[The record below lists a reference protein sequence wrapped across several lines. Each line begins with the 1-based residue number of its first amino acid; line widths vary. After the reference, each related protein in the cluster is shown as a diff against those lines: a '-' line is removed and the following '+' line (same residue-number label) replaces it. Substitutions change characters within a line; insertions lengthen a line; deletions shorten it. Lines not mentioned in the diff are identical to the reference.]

1 MGVEGDPSE
10 YETSDALNDGVGQAG
25 NTVNSAV
32 NGVKGAINGAKGA
45 YNVGKGAKHAADEIK
60 NNGLGQGAKNLGREA
75 GEGIKNGVKNKV
87 NNMAPVRAAKS
98 TIELANQIKAHG
110 AKKALKNAGKNAAKG
125 AAKAVAKS
133 LGRFL
138 LRLVGW
144 ALGPAVFIALLMV
157 IICANTPAMI
167 FNAIGSKFGVDSEQ
181 VEAVINGTV
190 NAVDSVLSCVNS
202 LFKKALN
209 WYYEV
214 QDGKV
219 VVQSSGETVTQEEL
233 DKLAE
238 AGDYD
243 GVLEFYT
250 EVTQHY
256 LDLAYDD
263 KVTEITNYANQCA
276 SVYYGEHCTY
286 SSSLTISTIGGNP
299 FNNIDYANIMAC
311 YSVTD
316 DFATGQ
322 LTRYKSKMRNAKFLT
337 YTLERKSS
345 SSYISRHDKNGNDTS
360 YTATTYWDEVTLVPF
375 STTEIFDVFGTD
387 ANATYQKSVSDSDN
401 DLLTDKDGK
410 NKSQITNEQAYSEYY
425 TTLSN
430 KLNELGFV
438 GGNDVSGLVYGTV
451 LSEDEIEGYLNG
463 LPSGTSK
470 NRKQL
475 IKVALN
481 VVGRIPYNNTGQRSY
496 PYYGWNP
503 HWGEPSGDTDA
514 KHPYKGLDCSGF
526 VQWVY
531 RNAWCKKDGSSPD
544 SIYNAMGSTGM
555 ISSSSQM
562 KKISKSELKPGDLGC
577 RREGGSSGNNWNH
590 VGIYMGNNRWIH
602 NSGSAGT
609 VVVSDN
615 YNGFSVFYRPISNA
629 SEKDNYWKDETML
642 PFMEN
647 VVSDALPGV
656 SDDKL
661 TIIATTLHGEFG
673 EDNGFRACSEAV
685 YHYARYNNTD
695 MYGAVKYG
703 NGSYLDAYKRL
714 YVTREWDPNS
724 KRATSGQ
731 IKMLNDV
738 MNGILTHFPSNK
750 YPYPVM
756 YFNTDS
762 VSMTGWR
769 AKGVVVE
776 RIKGGNGATVLY
788 FYCKGVSYAGY
799 KKAAQ

>member
-1 MGVEGDPSE
+1 MGTEGDPSE
-10 YETSDALNDGVGQAG
+10 YETSDALNEGVDQAG
-25 NTVNSAV
+25 NAVNNAA

-45 YNVGKGAKHAADEIK
+45 YNAGKAVNHAANEIK
-60 NNGLGQGAKNLGREA
+60 NNGLGEGAKNLGREA

-87 NNMAPVRAAKS
+87 NNTAPVKAAKS

-110 AKKALKNAGKNAAKG
+110 TKKALKNAGKNAAKG
-125 AAKAVAKS
+125 AAKAAAKA
-133 LGRFL
+133 LGSFL
-138 LRLVGW
+138 LKLVGW
-144 ALGPAVFIALLMV
+144 ALGPAVFIALIMV

-167 FNAIGSKFGVDSEQ
+167 FNAIGSKFGVDNEQ
-181 VEAVINGTV
+181 VEAVISGTV

-202 LFKKALN
+202 LFNKALN

-219 VVQSSGETVTQEEL
+219 VVQSSGETVTQDEIN
-233 DKLAE
+233 KLAD

-276 SVYYGEHCTY
+276 AVDYGEHCWY
-286 SSSLTISTIGGNP
+286 NAHLTISTIGDNP
-299 FNNIDYANIMAC
+299 FNSVDYANIMAC

-322 LTRYKSKMRNAKFLT
+322 LTRYKSKLRQAKFLT

-345 SSYISRHDKNGNDTS
+345 SWTRYMADGTTFQE
-360 YTATTYWDEVTLVPF
+360 TAYWDEVTLIPF
-375 STTEIFDVFGTD
+375 STTDIFDVFGTD
-387 ANATYQKSVSDSDN
+387 ANATYEKSKSKN
-401 DLLTDKDGK
+401 DLLKDSSGK
-410 NKSQITNEQAYSEYY
+410 DESEITNEQAYSEYY

-430 KLNELGFV
+430 KLNEIGFS
-438 GGNDVSGLVYGTV
+438 GGSDVSGSVYGTV
-451 LSEDEIEGYLNG
+451 LSEDEIENYLKG
-463 LPSGTSK
+463 LPKGTSK

-544 SIYNAMGSTGM
+544 PIYNAMGSTGM
-555 ISSSSQM
+555 ITSSTQM
-562 KKISKSELKPGDLGC
+562 KKISKSDLKPGDLGC
-577 RREGGSSGNNWNH
+577 RREGGSSGGNWNH
-590 VGIYMGNNRWIH
+590 VGIYMGNNRWVH
-602 NSGSAGT
+602 CSGGSGT

-615 YNGFSVFYRPISNA
+615 YNGFSVFYRPISDS

-656 SDDKL
+656 SDDEM
-661 TIIATTLHGEFG
+661 TIVSTTLHGEFG

-685 YHYARYNNTD
+685 YHYARYNHTN
-695 MYGAVKYG
+695 MYGAVKQG
-703 NGSYLDAYKRL
+703 NGKYLDAYKRL
-714 YVTREWDPNS
+714 YVTHEWDPS
-724 KRATSGQ
+724 KKRATAGQ
-731 IKMLNDV
+731 LKMLNDV
-738 MNGILTHFPSNK
+738 MNGKLIHFPSNK
-750 YPYPVM
+750 YDYPVM
-756 YFNTDS
+756 YFNTDD
-762 VSMTGWR
+762 VAMTDWR
-769 AKGVVVE
+769 AKGVIVE
-776 RIKGGNGATVLY
+776 RIKGGNGKTVVY
-788 FYCKGVSYAGY
+788 FYCKGVTYAGY
-799 KKAAQ
+799 KKEAQ